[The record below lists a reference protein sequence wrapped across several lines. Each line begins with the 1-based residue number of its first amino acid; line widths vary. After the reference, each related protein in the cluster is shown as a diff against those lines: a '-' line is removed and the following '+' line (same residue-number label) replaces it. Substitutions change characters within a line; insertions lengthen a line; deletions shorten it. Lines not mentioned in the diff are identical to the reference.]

1 MVQRLLAV
9 MLPLLLSGCA
19 GPEAY
24 LVSPAL
30 QAVPDGRI
38 ALLPFENYSNDVSAP
53 GLLREE
59 ISKRFALSGYAALET
74 AETDGKLW
82 TMGITDGG
90 QLPAVKPADIG
101 RALGVDLLCYGSLE
115 DFTFQNLG
123 FVIRKSVR
131 LRLKIVSAGT
141 GETLFEAAGK
151 GRDIKVFLNKDD
163 ATAAFVLYS
172 AQKLFE
178 NMLKH
183 PLRAESEKAMDRV
196 FARLPR
202 K

>member
-59 ISKRFALSGYAALET
+59 VAKRFALRGYAPLGT

-90 QLPAVKPADIG
+90 QLPALKPADIG
-101 RALGVDLLCYGSLE
+101 KALGVDLLCYGSLE

-131 LRLKIVSAGT
+131 IRLKIVSAGT

-151 GRDIKVFLNKDD
+151 GRMRCSEQDE
-163 ATAAFVLYS
+163 ATAAFVVYS
-172 AQKLFE
+172 CRSWPEHAE
-178 NMLKH
+178 A
-183 PLRAESEKAMDRV
+183 PARAESGADQV
-196 FARLPR
+196 FERLPR
-202 K
+202 RWYRW

>member
-1 MVQRLLAV
+1 
-9 MLPLLLSGCA
+9 MLGVLGACA
-19 GPEAY
+19 GPDSY

-30 QAVPDGRI
+30 QTVPDARI

-59 ISKRFALSGYAALET
+59 ASKRFALRGYAPLGTGESD
-74 AETDGKLW
+74 EKLRA
-82 TMGITDGG
+82 MGITDGG
-90 QLPAVKPADIG
+90 QLPAFKPADIG
-101 RALGVDLLCYGSLE
+101 KALGVDLLCYGSLE

-123 FVIRKSVR
+123 FIIRKSVR

-151 GRDIKVFLNKDD
+151 GRDLKVFLDRD
-163 ATAAFVLYS
+163 EAAAAFVVYS

-183 PLRAESEKAMDRV
+183 PLRAESEKALDRV
-196 FARLPR
+196 FERLPR